1 MFANTLNRQ
10 DEAQNTLR
18 KYLANIHFT
27 SSSLSLPSLKFE
39 TFTLQVE
46 CDALGSPE
54 PIVKWFKNGE
64 PLRKSGLLL
73 LDPAAK
79 DNKVKAEDESKLS
92 LPITSV
98 SDAGDYSCKA
108 ANLVG
113 ETHSLQFSLEVQQQ
127 QQYANNK
134 NNLQKH
140 GGENVDLASLF
151 TDQNYL
157 PNSGLTLTTCFSG

>member
-1 MFANTLNRQ
+1 MFPNTLNRQ

-39 TFTLQVE
+39 TLQVE

-157 PNSGLTLTTCFSG
+157 PNSELTLTTCFTF